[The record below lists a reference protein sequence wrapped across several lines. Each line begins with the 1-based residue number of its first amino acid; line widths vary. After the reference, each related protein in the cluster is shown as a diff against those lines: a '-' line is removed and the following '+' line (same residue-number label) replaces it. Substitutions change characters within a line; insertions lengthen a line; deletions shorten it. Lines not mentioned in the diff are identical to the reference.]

1 MTSPTTVATGYYGM
15 RGWTTEKRIKNV
27 LKPYLNL
34 PLEDGDDSHVLESY
48 EPFQGLGAVGAQRL
62 LGTLPLRNLADR
74 QNFAPT
80 CEALLRAT
88 VDNPGLVEL
97 VGYAIGPQ
105 RPDERIS
112 IEGFVY
118 YGDLDFHVT
127 DFHNEACE
135 CEDLWAHLQK
145 ELSLTSALDKPDELR
160 KLRPSWNPGTEAWW
174 VWWD

>member
-80 CEALLRAT
+80 CEALL
-88 VDNPGLVEL
+88 E
-97 VGYAIGPQ
+97 
-105 RPDERIS
+105 
-112 IEGFVY
+112 
-118 YGDLDFHVT
+118 
-127 DFHNEACE
+127 
-135 CEDLWAHLQK
+135 
-145 ELSLTSALDKPDELR
+145 
-160 KLRPSWNPGTEAWW
+160 RPSITPDSSNWSATQSDRSVPMSASQSKGSSTT
-174 VWWD
+174 VTSTFT